1 MGVPQGS
8 CASPILAAYFMA
20 LLSEAIASGTWTRLT
35 DHPMTLTNLCSN
47 HSTLSPHTLY
57 VDDGSIS
64 TSAHTRE
71 ESTQIVRST
80 FESTHDWLKKRG
92 LKMDQVKCELIHFT
106 RSNRGRHTGPGPSI
120 SIPTNMEGESR
131 IITPSKTTKYLGM
144 WIDECLTLNKHV
156 KKATMKVL
164 TAAHSLRL
172 LGNSKRGI
180 HQTLWRQLYY
190 STILPIALYGLPLY
204 WRSYNGQTLNH
215 LKRLQNECLH
225 LITGT
230 FKTTPTLAM
239 EIEASIPPI
248 NLYLEYRLDTEA
260 LCLSR
265 LDDNPIM
272 TRVPDELHQ
281 NLTFSSPP
289 PIPKHLIN
297 PRRMKKNKKTP
308 SLCVSQITQQI
319 QAITERTCPLATT
332 PWHHTDLDN
341 VECVHTLLPL

>member
-1 MGVPQGS
+1 MK
-8 CASPILAAYFMA
+8 A
-20 LLSEAIASGTWTRLT
+20 
-35 DHPMTLTNLCSN
+35 MT
-47 HSTLSPHTLY
+47 
-57 VDDGSIS
+57 V
-64 TSAHTRE
+64 
-71 ESTQIVRST
+71 
-80 FESTHDWLKKRG
+80 
-92 LKMDQVKCELIHFT
+92 
-106 RSNRGRHTGPGPSI
+106 
-120 SIPTNMEGESR
+120 
-131 IITPSKTTKYLGM
+131 
-144 WIDECLTLNKHV
+144 
-156 KKATMKVL
+156 
-164 TAAHSLRL
+164 AHSLRL

-190 STILPIALYGLPLY
+190 SAILPITLYGLPLY
-204 WRSYNGQTLNH
+204 WRSCNGQTLNH

-319 QAITERTCPLATT
+319 QANTERTCPLATT
-332 PWHHTDLDN
+332 PWHDTDLDN
-341 VECVHTLLPL
+341 VE